1 MSYLDNEKKII
12 GLLVKNKLLSE
23 EQLKMFSLKKEQQ
36 RQLLLRKIGGRRTN
50 DRKRSALNQPDL
62 VDILVSCRFEI
73 PGKKTQV
80 LTEDKI
86 MRLVAK
92 NLNLPFKKLDPL
104 ELDLDL
110 VTKTIPKSFALKH
123 LLLPFGLK
131 NGVYEVA
138 IYDPDKRQALED
150 IERANQI
157 KIKPYLSTK
166 SDIGKMLAEFFGFQT
181 SITAAETHIGGPI
194 VDLGNLEQYVE
205 ISSAKEIASSDQHI
219 KSAVDHLFGYALD
232 QRASDIHVEPK
243 RNSSMV
249 RLRIDGV
256 LHTIYNL
263 PKVVHAAIIS
273 RVKTLSRMDIA
284 EKRRPQDGR
293 IKVDQDGKA
302 AEIRVSTIPVA
313 FGEKVV
319 MRILDPDI
327 MFQDLG
333 NIGFSK
339 ESLAVYN
346 NFVKSPHGIILV
358 TGPTGSGKSTTL
370 YSTLKCIATP
380 EKNIITV
387 EDPVEMVHEDFNQI
401 AVQPAVDVTFATIL
415 RNILRQDPDIIM
427 IGEIRDLDT
436 ARYAIQAALTG
447 HLVFSTLHTNDAI
460 SAITRLA
467 DLGVQPFLISSTLL
481 GAMAQR
487 LVRRIC
493 PHCITGVKVKAEVL
507 RGFGFPVEE
516 EEIELKR
523 GKGCRQCRGTGFL
536 GRSGIFEIFPMSDR
550 LKKLVM
556 ANESSAE
563 LTKVARQEGMKTLK
577 EDAWDKV
584 LQGITT
590 YQEIVRVTGEEI
602 SDISVC
608 DTPTN

>member
-1 MSYLDNEKKII
+1 MNFLDDEKYLLDLLTRKNLLTPEQKKA
-12 GLLVKNKLLSE
+12 
-23 EQLKMFSLKKEQQ
+23 FSMKKEAQ
-36 RQLLLRKIGGRRTN
+36 RQLLLRKIGGRRP
-50 DRKRSALNQPDL
+50 DERRRASLNQPDV
-62 VDILVSCRFEI
+62 VDIIVSLQFQI
-73 PGKKTQV
+73 PGKKAQV
-80 LTEDKI
+80 LSEDII
-86 MRLVAK
+86 MQAVAK
-92 NLNLPFKKLDPL
+92 DLKMPFKKLDPL

-123 LLLPFGLK
+123 LLLPFGIK
-131 NGVYEVA
+131 DGVYEVA
-138 IYDPDKRQALED
+138 IYEPAKRQALED

-166 SDIGKMLAEFFGFQT
+166 SDIGRMLAEFFGFQT
-181 SITAAETHIGGPI
+181 SITAAENHMAGPI
-194 VDLGNLEQYVE
+194 VDLGNLEQYVK
-205 ISSAKEIASSDQHI
+205 ISSAKEITSSDQHI
-219 KSAVDHLFGYALD
+219 KSAVNHLFSYAFE
-232 QRASDIHVEPK
+232 QRASDIHIEPK
-243 RNSSMV
+243 RNTSMV

-263 PKVVHAAIIS
+263 PKVVHPAITS

-293 IKVDQDGKA
+293 IKVSHDGKD
-302 AEIRVSTIPVA
+302 AEIRVSTLPVA

-327 MFQDLG
+327 LFQDLS
-333 NIGFSK
+333 NIGFSPENLK
-339 ESLAVYN
+339 VYKS
-346 NFVKSPHGIILV
+346 FVNTPHGIILV

-401 AVQPAVDVTFATIL
+401 SVQPAIDVTFATIL

-460 SAITRLA
+460 SAITRLE

-487 LVRRIC
+487 LVRKIC
-493 PHCITGVKVKAEVL
+493 PHCNEKFTIKGQEL
-507 RGFGFPVEE
+507 SGFGFPASKDKYT
-516 EEIELKR
+516 LQR
-523 GKGCRQCRGTGFL
+523 GKGCKECRTTGYL
-536 GRSGIFEIFPMSDR
+536 GRCGIFEIFPMSDR
-550 LKKLVM
+550 LKKMVA

-563 LTKVARQEGMKTLK
+563 LTKVAKQEGMKTLR

-584 LQGITT
+584 LQGVTT
-590 YQEIVRVTGEEI
+590 YQEVVRVTGEES
-602 SDISVC
+602 SD
-608 DTPTN
+608 

>member
-1 MSYLDNEKKII
+1 MNILDDEKYLLD
-12 GLLVKNKLLSE
+12 LLIRNKLLTP
-23 EQLKMFSLKKEQQ
+23 EQVKSFLLKKEPQ
-36 RQLLLRKIGGRRTN
+36 RQLLFRKLGGRRA
-50 DRKRSALNQPDL
+50 DDSRKTALNQPDV
-62 VDILVSCRFEI
+62 VDIIVSLQFEI
-73 PGKKTQV
+73 PGRKNQG
-80 LTEDKI
+80 LSEDII
-86 MRLVAK
+86 MQAVAK
-92 NLNLPFKKLDPL
+92 DLKMPFKKLDPL

-123 LLLPFGLK
+123 LLLPFGIK
-131 NGVYEVA
+131 NGIYEVA
-138 IYDPDKRQALED
+138 IYEPAKRQALED

-166 SDIGKMLAEFFGFQT
+166 SDIARMLAEFFGFQS
-181 SITAAETHIGGPI
+181 SITAAENHMAGPL
-194 VDLGNLEQYVE
+194 VDLGNLEQYVK
-205 ISSAKEIASSDQHI
+205 ISSAKEITSSDQHI
-219 KSAVDHLFGYALD
+219 KSAVDHLFNYAFD
-232 QRASDIHVEPK
+232 QRASDIHIEPK
-243 RNSSMV
+243 RKTSMV

-263 PKVVHAAIIS
+263 PKVVHPAIVS
-273 RVKTLSRMDIA
+273 RVKTLSRLDIA

-293 IKVDQDGKA
+293 IKVSHDGKD

-313 FGEKVV
+313 FGEKMVL
-319 MRILDPDI
+319 RILDPDI
-327 MFQDLG
+327 MFQDLSG
-333 NIGFSK
+333 IGFSP
-339 ESLAVYN
+339 ESLKVYN
-346 NFVKSPHGIILV
+346 SFVSAPHGIILV

-401 AVQPAVDVTFATIL
+401 TVQPAIGVTFATIL

-460 SAITRLA
+460 SAITRLE
-467 DLGVQPFLISSTLL
+467 DLGVQPFLLSSTLL

-487 LVRRIC
+487 LVRKIC
-493 PHCITGVKVKAEVL
+493 PHCTEKFTIKGLEL
-507 RGFGFPVEE
+507 RGFGFPAGKDEYT
-516 EEIELKR
+516 LQR
-523 GKGCRQCRGTGFL
+523 GKGCKECRSTGYL
-536 GRSGIFEIFPMSDR
+536 GRCGVFEIFPMSDR
-550 LKKLVM
+550 LKKMVV

-563 LTKVARQEGMKTLK
+563 LIKVAKQEGMKTLR

-590 YQEIVRVTGEEI
+590 YQEVMRATGEES
-602 SDISVC
+602 SD
-608 DTPTN
+608 

>member
-1 MSYLDNEKKII
+1 MNYLDDEKYLL
-12 GLLVKNKLLSE
+12 GLLSGNNLLTP
-23 EQLKMFSLKKEQQ
+23 EQVNTFILKKEQQ
-36 RQLLLRKIGGRRTN
+36 RQLFLRKFGGRRS
-50 DRKRSALNQPDL
+50 DDHRKSPLSQPNV
-62 VDILVSCRFEI
+62 VDILVSLQFVI
-73 PGKKTQV
+73 PGRKNQILSEET
-80 LTEDKI
+80 I
-86 MRLVAK
+86 MRVVAK
-92 NLNLPFKKLDPL
+92 DLRMPFKKLDPL

-123 LLLPFGLK
+123 LLLPFDIR
-131 NGVYEVA
+131 NGIYEVA
-138 IYDPDKRQALED
+138 IYEPAKRTALEE

-166 SDIGKMLAEFFGFQT
+166 SDIGRMLAEFFGFQT
-181 SITAAETHIGGPI
+181 SITAAETHMAGPL
-194 VDLGNLEQYVE
+194 VDLGNLEQYVQ
-205 ISSAKEIASSDQHI
+205 ISSAKEITSSDHHI
-219 KSAVDHLFGYALD
+219 KSAVDHLFNYAFE
-232 QRASDIHVEPK
+232 QRASDIHIEPK
-243 RNSSMV
+243 RKTSMV

-263 PKVVHAAIIS
+263 PKVVHPAIIS
-273 RVKTLSRMDIA
+273 RIKTLSRMDIA

-293 IKVDQDGKA
+293 IKVSHDSKD

-327 MFQDLG
+327 IFQDLS
-333 NIGFSK
+333 NIGFSP
-339 ESLAVYN
+339 ESLKVYN
-346 NFVKSPHGIILV
+346 SFVSAPFGIILV

-370 YSTLKCIATP
+370 YSTLKCIATS
-380 EKNIITV
+380 EKNIVTV

-401 AVQPAVDVTFATIL
+401 AVQAAIDVTFATIL

-460 SAITRLA
+460 SAITRLV

-487 LVRRIC
+487 LVRKIC
-493 PHCITGVKVKAEVL
+493 PHCIEKFTIKGQEL
-507 RGFGFPVEE
+507 RGFGFPAGKDEYT
-516 EEIELKR
+516 LQR
-523 GKGCRQCRGTGFL
+523 GKGCKECRGTGYL
-536 GRSGIFEIFPMSDR
+536 GRCGIFEIFPMSDR
-550 LKKLVM
+550 LKKMVM

-563 LTKVARQEGMKTLK
+563 LVKVAKQEGMKTLR

-584 LQGITT
+584 QQGVTT
-590 YQEIVRVTGEEI
+590 FQEVVRVTGEE
-602 SDISVC
+602 SS
-608 DTPTN
+608 T

>member
-1 MSYLDNEKKII
+1 MNYLNDEKYLV
-12 GLLVKNKLLSE
+12 GLLTDNKLLDE
-23 EQLKMFSLKKEQQ
+23 EQVKMFRQKKEQQ
-36 RQLLLRKIGGRRTN
+36 RQLLLRKVGGRRTN
-50 DRKRSALNQPDL
+50 DKKRSALNQPDL
-62 VDILVSCRFEI
+62 VDILVSLRFEI
-73 PGKKTQV
+73 LGKKNQV
-80 LTEDKI
+80 LTEDTI

-92 NLNLPFKKLDPL
+92 DLQMPFKKLDPL
-104 ELDLDL
+104 DLDLDL

-138 IYDPDKRQALED
+138 IYDPDKRQALDD

-157 KIKPYLSTK
+157 KITPYLSTK
-166 SDIGKMLAEFFGFQT
+166 SDIGRMLAEFFGLQR
-181 SITAAETHIGGPI
+181 SITAAETHMAGPL
-194 VDLGNLEQYVE
+194 VDLGNLEQFVK
-205 ISSAKEIASSDQHI
+205 ISSAKEITSSDQHI
-219 KSAVDHLFGYALD
+219 KSAVDHLFSYAFE
-232 QRASDIHVEPK
+232 QRASDIHIEPK
-243 RNSSMV
+243 RNASMV

-263 PKVVHAAIIS
+263 PKVVHPAIIS

-293 IKVDQDGKA
+293 IKVEHEDKE

-327 MFQDLG
+327 IFQDLS

-401 AVQPAVDVTFATIL
+401 AVQPAVDITFATIL

-467 DLGVQPFLISSTLL
+467 DLGVEPFLVSSTLL

-487 LVRRIC
+487 LVRKIC
-493 PHCITGVKVKAEVL
+493 PHCSTIVKVKAEVL
-507 RGFGFPVEE
+507 RGFGFPVED
-516 EEIELKR
+516 EEIELKK

-536 GRSGIFEIFPMSDR
+536 GRCGIFEIFPMSDR

-556 ANESSAE
+556 VNESSAE

-590 YQEIVRVTGEEI
+590 YQEVVRVTGEEAADI
-602 SDISVC
+602 SGSDI
-608 DTPTN
+608 PNN